1 MNYNVAH
8 VLQRMEQRGITQER
22 AEKCIEHG
30 AVSRARGRDVYDDG
44 EIQVVVNPRNKKVI
58 TVLTKEV
65 TVLGDIAFLG
75 IPAYARLHEQ
85 TGVYVHYDR
94 EVGAHEVWGRGRG
107 LERALVYLNN
117 MAERA

>member
-1 MNYNVAH
+1 MNYNISH
-8 VLQRMEQRGITQER
+8 VRQRMEQRGITQER
-22 AEKCIEHG
+22 ADQCIKDG
-30 AVSRARGRDVYDDG
+30 AVSRAHGRDVHDDG
-44 EIQVVVNPRNKKVI
+44 EIKVVVNPRNKKVI

-65 TVLGDIAFLG
+65 TVLGDIPFLG
-75 IPAYARLHEQ
+75 TPAYARLHEQ

-94 EVGAHEVWGRGRG
+94 EIGMHEVWGRGRG